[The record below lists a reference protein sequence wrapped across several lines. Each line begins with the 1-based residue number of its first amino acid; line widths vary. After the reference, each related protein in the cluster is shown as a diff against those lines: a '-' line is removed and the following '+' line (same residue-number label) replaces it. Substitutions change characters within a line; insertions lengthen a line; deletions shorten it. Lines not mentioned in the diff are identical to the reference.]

1 MPGRKLIILVTMSE
15 KYALTPRTE
24 QLFPEGPHV
33 TVRFLDHS
41 SDAELKQ
48 YWDLYRVLDEEFC
61 GAHERRTPG
70 QLRAE
75 HADTDHKRS
84 YQLVAE
90 VESLEGARM
99 IAGLAELQLPLA
111 ENTDTQEIEL
121 VVYPAWRGK
130 GIGTMLTDALRD
142 IMKHEERPKAFG
154 YALTHV
160 DSTQAEN
167 ELPASRIATRL
178 GLAKVATEFVSTV
191 SLPLDRDL
199 VEDLHVEVEASLGK
213 YRIITWEGDVP
224 EEHMEQWCVL
234 LNQMVADAPTED
246 SSLEKPEYDEERIRA
261 IEARIAERG
270 YRRLTAVALASNGTF
285 AGTSYVMFR
294 EDGSRLG
301 EQAITLVMP
310 EHRGHNLGLALK
322 LMTHRLLTETESK
335 VDVLRTYTNHT
346 NTHMNAINERLGYR
360 TVAKEITFEGKLR
373 GI

>member
-1 MPGRKLIILVTMSE
+1 
-15 KYALTPRTE
+15 
-24 QLFPEGPHV
+24 
-33 TVRFLDHS
+33 
-41 SDAELKQ
+41 
-48 YWDLYRVLDEEFC
+48 
-61 GAHERRTPG
+61 
-70 QLRAE
+70 
-75 HADTDHKRS
+75 
-84 YQLVAE
+84 
-90 VESLEGARM
+90 
-99 IAGLAELQLPLA
+99 
-111 ENTDTQEIEL
+111 
-121 VVYPAWRGK
+121 
-130 GIGTMLTDALRD
+130 
-142 IMKHEERPKAFG
+142 
-154 YALTHV
+154 
-160 DSTQAEN
+160 
-167 ELPASRIATRL
+167 
-178 GLAKVATEFVSTV
+178 
-191 SLPLDRDL
+191 
-199 VEDLHVEVEASLGK
+199 
-213 YRIITWEGDVP
+213 
-224 EEHMEQWCVL
+224 MEQWCVL

-246 SSLEKPEYDEERIRA
+246 SSLEKPEYDEERVRA

>member
-1 MPGRKLIILVTMSE
+1 MTMSE

-246 SSLEKPEYDEERIRA
+246 SSREKPEYDEERVRA
-261 IEARIAERG
+261 IEARSAERG

-360 TVAKEITFEGKLR
+360 RVAKEITFEGKIR

>member
-1 MPGRKLIILVTMSE
+1 MSE

-33 TVRFLDHS
+33 TVRFLDDS

-48 YWDLYRVLDEEFC
+48 YWDLHRVLDEEFC
-61 GAHERRTPG
+61 GSHERRTPAE
-70 QLRAE
+70 LRAE
-75 HADTDHKRS
+75 HADTDRKRS

-111 ENTDTQEIEL
+111 ENTDTQEIDL

-142 IMKHEERPKAFG
+142 IMAHEGRPMASG
-154 YALTHV
+154 HALTHV
-160 DSTQAEN
+160 DSTQEEN
-167 ELPASRIATRL
+167 ELPAVRIATRL
-178 GLAKVATEFVSTV
+178 GLKKVATGLVSTV

-224 EEHMEQWCVL
+224 EEHMGQWCVL
-234 LNQMVADAPTED
+234 LNQLFADAPAED
-246 SSLEKPEYDEERIRA
+246 STLARPEYDEERVRA
-261 IEARIAERG
+261 IEAQSAGRG
-270 YRRLTAVALASNGTF
+270 YRRLTAVALAPNGTF

-301 EQAITLVMP
+301 EQAMTLVMP

-346 NTHMNAINERLGYR
+346 NTYMNAVNERLGYR
-360 TVAKEITFEGKLR
+360 TVAKQLTFEGKLR
-373 GI
+373 EV

>member
-1 MPGRKLIILVTMSE
+1 MSE

-33 TVRFLDHS
+33 TVRFLDDS

-48 YWDLYRVLDEEFC
+48 YWDLHRVLDEEFC
-61 GAHERRTPG
+61 GSHERRTPAE
-70 QLRAE
+70 LRAE
-75 HADTDHKRS
+75 HADTDRKRS

-111 ENTDTQEIEL
+111 ENTDTQEIDL

-142 IMKHEERPKAFG
+142 IMTHEGRPMASG
-154 YALTHV
+154 HALTHV
-160 DSTQAEN
+160 DSTQEEN
-167 ELPASRIATRL
+167 ELPAVRIATRL
-178 GLAKVATEFVSTV
+178 GLKKVATGLVSTV

-224 EEHMEQWCVL
+224 EEHMGQWCVL
-234 LNQMVADAPTED
+234 LNQLFADAPAED
-246 SSLEKPEYDEERIRA
+246 SSLARPEYDEERVRA
-261 IEARIAERG
+261 IEAQSAGRG
-270 YRRLTAVALASNGTF
+270 YRRLTAVALAPNGTF

-301 EQAITLVMP
+301 EQAISVVMP

-346 NTHMNAINERLGYR
+346 NTHMNAVNERLGYR
-360 TVAKEITFEGKLR
+360 TVAKQLTFEGKLR
-373 GI
+373 EV

>member
-48 YWDLYRVLDEEFC
+48 YWDLHRVLDEEFC
-61 GAHERRTPG
+61 GSHERRTPAE
-70 QLRAE
+70 LRAE
-75 HADTDHKRS
+75 HEDTEKKRS
-84 YQLVAE
+84 YHLVAE
-90 VESLEGARM
+90 IESLEGARM
-99 IAGLAELQLPLA
+99 IAGLAELALPLS
-111 ENTDTQEIEL
+111 ENTDTQEVEL

-130 GIGTMLTDALRD
+130 GIGTMLMDALREV
-142 IMKHEERPKAFG
+142 MKSEGRPKAFG
-154 YALTHV
+154 YALTHA
-160 DSTQAEN
+160 DSTQEEE
-167 ELPASRIATRL
+167 ELPASRIATGL
-178 GLAKVATEFVSTV
+178 GLSKTATEFVSTV

-224 EEHMEQWCVL
+224 EEHMDQWCVL
-234 LNQMVADAPTED
+234 LNQMSADVPSEK
-246 SSLEKPEYDEERIRA
+246 SELETPEYDEERVRA
-261 IEARIAERG
+261 IEARSAARG
-270 YRRLTAVALASNGTF
+270 YRRLTAVALAPNGSF

-301 EQAITLVMP
+301 EQAITVVMP

-335 VDVLRTYTNHT
+335 VDVIRTYTNHT
-346 NTHMNAINERLGYR
+346 NTHINAVNERLGYR
-360 TVAKEITFEGKLR
+360 TVAKELAFEGELKEM
-373 GI
+373 